1 MGADEVVKRILV
13 MDDDD
18 MIGEIVI
25 QMLEYFGFE
34 VVHVKDGT
42 DAVSEYKKQRERDR
56 SFDLVIMDLTVPG
69 GMGGEEAVGEILAVD
84 QHAKVLVSSG
94 YANDPVMVNYKD
106 YGFVG
111 VLAKPF
117 DLTAIQKTI
126 EAIL

>member
-1 MGADEVVKRILV
+1 MAVDDVVKRILV

-25 QMLEYFGFE
+25 QMLEYLGFE
-34 VVHVKDGT
+34 VVHVKDGL
-42 DAVSEYKKQRERDR
+42 DAVNEYKEQRERDR
-56 SFDLVIMDLTVPG
+56 GFDLVIMDLTVPG
-69 GMGGEEAVGEILAVD
+69 GMGGKEAVGEILAID
-84 QHAKVLVSSG
+84 KHAKVLVSSG

-106 YGFVG
+106 YGFTG

-117 DLTAIQKTI
+117 DMSAIQDTI